1 VKTRHLSDERLLEA
15 MESGPDA
22 AARAHLEACGE
33 CRALLEE
40 AKAGLALASEAEV
53 PEPSPF
59 YWEAF
64 RRQVGHRLVA
74 DERRSWRVWLLPLA
88 AAAAALVV
96 ALPFVMRSP
105 ESPAGGPAPVPS
117 WAALPP
123 AEEDDGLAVLE
134 GLGVVESDLV
144 AMRDDSDLAEE
155 LGDLSDEEEA
165 AFTDLLRRRMEE
177 GAL

>member
-1 VKTRHLSDERLLEA
+1 MS
-15 MESGPDA
+15 
-22 AARAHLEACGE
+22 
-33 CRALLEE
+33 
-40 AKAGLALASEAEV
+40 AGRSWRSRRRGFALAREAEV

-74 DERRSWRVWLLPLA
+74 EERPAWRAWLLPLA

-96 ALPFVMRSP
+96 ALPFVMRTP
-105 ESPAGGPAPVPS
+105 ESPAGGAAPLPS

-144 AMRDDSDLAEE
+144 AMQDGSDLAAE
-155 LGDLSDEEEA
+155 LGDLSDEERA
-165 AFTDLLRRRMEE
+165 AFADLLRRRMEE